1 MDGER
6 KGLPSAS
13 SMDRYNRC
21 DASLPLEKLLRKRN
35 ELPEDQDSDAASH
48 GRLIHT
54 ICEEMWD
61 DAESVLGRYEDQ
73 HIREAAAYVTE
84 ARSIAVRAWGSD
96 DEGRVILEQRMFLA
110 DETGVPYVTGQADV
124 VWVREKEALIIDY
137 KTGWG
142 QLPAA
147 SDSWQLMTYA
157 AMVAQEHEVVSVRVA
172 FIQGGRIASE
182 HIFSKPDLDTLIAF
196 VLPGLLLLREDN
208 PFESSFHPDPDGC
221 KYCPCR
227 LRCPALNAQFM
238 LMEPKKSVDDIF
250 LPSLA
255 NTQLE
260 EMKVALT
267 QLAAFER
274 AFNDEM
280 LARAEEN
287 PEAFAQFY
295 MAPGR
300 GRRTVTDAS
309 ALCEQLLADGA
320 EPEDIYKA
328 IKLSVTEAEALHK
341 AATGLKGKVAKE
353 DFETRYENFIERKEG
368 RLGLQRRN

>member
-1 MDGER
+1 MDAER

-142 QLPAA
+142 QLPDA

-172 FIQGGRIASE
+172 FIQGGRVASE

-274 AFNDEM
+274 ALNDEM

-353 DFETRYENFIERKEG
+353 DFETRYENFIEKKEG

>member
-1 MDGER
+1 MDDER

-13 SMDRYNRC
+13 SMDRYSRC

-61 DAESVLGRYEDQ
+61 GREHVTGKYDESD
-73 HIREAAAYVTE
+73 IREAAAYIAE
-84 ARSIAVRAWGSD
+84 ARNIAVRAWGT
-96 DEGRVILEQRMFLA
+96 DEEGEVIKEQRLFLS
-110 DETGVPYVTGQADV
+110 DETGVAYVTGQADV
-124 VWVREKEALIIDY
+124 VWLRGKEALIIDY

-157 AMVAQEHEVVSVRVA
+157 AMVAQEYEVVSVRVA
-172 FIQGGRIASE
+172 FIQGGRMASE
-182 HIFSKPDLDTLIAF
+182 HIFSKQDLDTLVAF
-196 VLPGLLLLREDN
+196 VFPGLLLLREDN

-260 EMKVALT
+260 EIKVALT

-274 AFNDEM
+274 ALNDEM

-300 GRRTVTDAS
+300 SRRTVTDAS
-309 ALCEQLLADGA
+309 ALCEQLLADGV
-320 EPEDIYKA
+320 EPDDIYKA

-341 AATGLKGKVAKE
+341 AATGLKGKVAKA
-353 DFETRYENFIERKEG
+353 DFETRYENFIEKKKG
-368 RLGLQRRN
+368 KLGLQRRN

>member
-1 MDGER
+1 
-6 KGLPSAS
+6 
-13 SMDRYNRC
+13 
-21 DASLPLEKLLRKRN
+21 
-35 ELPEDQDSDAASH
+35 
-48 GRLIHT
+48 
-54 ICEEMWD
+54 
-61 DAESVLGRYEDQ
+61 
-73 HIREAAAYVTE
+73 
-84 ARSIAVRAWGSD
+84 
-96 DEGRVILEQRMFLA
+96 
-110 DETGVPYVTGQADV
+110 
-124 VWVREKEALIIDY
+124 
-137 KTGWG
+137 
-142 QLPAA
+142 
-147 SDSWQLMTYA
+147 MTYA
-157 AMVAQEHEVVSVRVA
+157 AMVAQEYEVVSVRVA
-172 FIQGGRIASE
+172 FIQKGRIASE
-182 HIFSKPDLDTLIAF
+182 HIFSKQDLDTLVAF
-196 VLPGLLLLREDN
+196 VFPGLLLLREEN
-208 PFESSFHPDPDGC
+208 PFESSFLPDPDGC

-274 AFNDEM
+274 ALNDEM

-309 ALCEQLLADGA
+309 ALCEQLLADGV
-320 EPEDIYKA
+320 EPDDIYKA

-341 AATGLKGKVAKE
+341 AATGLKGKVAKA
-353 DFETRYENFIERKEG
+353 DFETRYENFIEKKEG
-368 RLGLQRRN
+368 KLGLQRRN